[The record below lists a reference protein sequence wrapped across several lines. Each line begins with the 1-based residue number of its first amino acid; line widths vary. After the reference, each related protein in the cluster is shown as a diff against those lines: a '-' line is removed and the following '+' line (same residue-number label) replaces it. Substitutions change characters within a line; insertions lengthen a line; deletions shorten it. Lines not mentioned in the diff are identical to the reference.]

1 MTSAGRWIVIGLF
14 LLGGLAQ
21 VVAGAAYLTGRIKP
35 DPQLFAAPP
44 GMEELA
50 VRVAGV
56 VTLIVGLV
64 LLLTAWGLLTWRRW
78 ARIVTIVLCAL
89 NLFGL
94 VVLAFS
100 APLPPVAYVSGAF
113 TVAIL
118 LWIYSADVVASFSSG
133 GAPS

>member
-1 MTSAGRWIVIGLF
+1 MSSAGRWIVIGLF

-21 VVAGAAYLTGRIKP
+21 VIAGVAYLSGRVKP

-44 GMEELA
+44 GMEDIA
-50 VRVAGV
+50 VRIAGV
-56 VTLIVGLV
+56 VTLTVGLI
-64 LLLTAWGLLTWRRW
+64 LLVTAWGLLTWRRW
-78 ARIVTIVLCAL
+78 ARIITIALCAL

-113 TVAIL
+113 TIAIL
-118 LWIYSADVVASFSSG
+118 LWIYHSDVMDAFGVG
-133 GAPS
+133 GTPS